1 MTDADVTNNLVTAPR
16 AMRRGRRSATM
27 VLLAAGCLFAHL
39 VRAQQEEPKAAPT
52 EVATQA
58 PSEGTKKAPSPW
70 ILLPTFTN
78 NPKLGTSV
86 GALGAYILKFD
97 AESQVSMFGV
107 SAQYTSTDSKTVGAF
122 ARASY
127 GADQHRISLVAI
139 GGVIKNDYDDFL
151 GTGVPLKSED
161 HIRGFLGRY
170 LYRVKDDW
178 FVGVQAVA
186 TNYQMVGQSALDDDM
201 LAILGLT
208 GFEAGGIG
216 LVLYHDSRDLQDA
229 PKRGWVF
236 NVNNVAYRPRIE
248 GSNDFDV
255 YRADYRHF
263 WSHGEGNVLALR
275 QSNQWTVDA
284 PPSAFAPVLLR
295 GYTMGEYLGKNMS
308 SIEVE
313 ERYRFAERWTA
324 TLFGGVACLYGANRS
339 CSGSANRFP
348 SVGIGVQYILKPVQG
363 IVTNLEFAAGKDG
376 NNALLFKLGYAW

>member
-1 MTDADVTNNLVTAPR
+1 MYEKEPMCSRQRRQAIIYEPCLRSGLRLLLIAGSLWATTTAPAWAR
-16 AMRRGRRSATM
+16 AEP
-27 VLLAAGCLFAHL
+27 LAK
-39 VRAQQEEPKAAPT
+39 EPSETPAPT
-52 EVATQA
+52 QT
-58 PSEGTKKAPSPW
+58 PSPW
-70 ILLPTFTN
+70 LLLPTFTN
-78 NPKLGTSV
+78 SPKLGASV
-86 GALGAYILKFD
+86 GALGAYIKKFD

-107 SAQYTSTDSKTVGAF
+107 SAQYTSTDSATVGAF
-122 ARASY
+122 ARASFD
-127 GADQHRISLVAI
+127 ADHHRLSLVAA
-139 GGVIKNDYDDFL
+139 GGVVKNDYDDFL

-161 HIRGFLGRY
+161 HLRGFLGRY

-186 TNYQMVGQSALDDDM
+186 TNYQIVGQSALDDDM

-216 LVLYHDSRDLQDA
+216 LVLYHDSRDLYDS

-236 NVNNVAYRPRIE
+236 NVNSIAYRQRIE
-248 GSNDFDV
+248 GSNNFDV

-263 WSHGEGNVLALR
+263 WSHGEGHVFALR

-284 PPSAFAPVLLR
+284 PASAFAPVLLR

-339 CSGSANRFP
+339 CSESTDRFP

-363 IVTNLEFAAGKDG
+363 FVANLEFAAGKDG
-376 NNALLFKLGYAW
+376 NHALLFKMGYSY

>member
-1 MTDADVTNNLVTAPR
+1 MGSR
-16 AMRRGRRSATM
+16 QRRHAIISKPSLRSGLRI
-27 VLLAAGCLFAHL
+27 LLNAGCLWAAATTPAW
-39 VRAQQEEPKAAPT
+39 AQAEPLAQEPPETPAP
-52 EVATQA
+52 AQ
-58 PSEGTKKAPSPW
+58 APSPW
-70 ILLPTFTN
+70 LLLPTFTN
-78 NPKLGTSV
+78 NPKLGTSI
-86 GALGAYILKFD
+86 GALGAYIKKFD

-107 SAQYTSTDSKTVGAF
+107 SAQYTSTDSATVGAF
-122 ARASY
+122 ARTSFA
-127 GADQHRISLVAI
+127 ADRHRISLVAV
-139 GGVIKNDYDDFL
+139 GGVVKNDYDDFL

-161 HIRGFLGRY
+161 HLRGFLGRY

-186 TNYQMVGQSALDDDM
+186 TNYQIVGQSALDEDL

-216 LVLYHDSRDLQDA
+216 VVLYHDSRDLQDA

-236 NVNNVAYRPRIE
+236 NVNSIAYRQKIE
-248 GSNDFDV
+248 GSNNFDV

-263 WSHGEGNVLALR
+263 WSHGEGHVFALR

-284 PPSAFAPVLLR
+284 PASAFAPVLLR

-324 TLFGGVACLYGANRS
+324 TFFGGVACLYGANRS
-339 CSGSANRFP
+339 CSESADRFP
-348 SVGIGVQYILKPVQG
+348 SVGMGVQYILKPVQG
-363 IVTNLEFAAGKDG
+363 FVANLEFAAGKDG
-376 NNALLFKLGYAW
+376 NHALLFKMGYSW